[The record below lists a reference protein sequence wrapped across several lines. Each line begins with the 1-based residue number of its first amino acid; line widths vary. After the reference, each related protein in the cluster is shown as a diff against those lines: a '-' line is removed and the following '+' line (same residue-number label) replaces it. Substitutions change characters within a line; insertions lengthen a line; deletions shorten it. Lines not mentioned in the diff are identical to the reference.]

1 VRTAEPRRFIFREDG
16 GIGTISS
23 VRRLS
28 ALRFDDFGVDPPVF
42 CPLTVRL
49 ERAFAAPAP
58 AVAAFFRAGV
68 RLAAA
73 LRVRD
78 VAGFAA
84 AAFFADFAPDLA
96 RSLDAADFFFGR
108 AVAFPAV
115 LDFFRDEAALD
126 LPPPVRFA
134 MMESFRNLDS
144 FAISVVLSD
153 AYRKSDGAT
162 EHLLTEIAGRRIP
175 LPKRRHSYGWVA
187 DIPDHSCDD
196 KRSAQGMAN
205 VEDEQTPGP
214 VRGAAGT
221 LDRAERGDRGGLKA
235 LPREDDDRTD
245 PEEYAR
251 LLDSYDSSFR
261 NIAEGEVVKGTVLK
275 VTASEVIVDVG
286 YKSEGIIAV
295 DEFVDE
301 NGLVTVE
308 AGDIVDVLL
317 ERTEDRDGYVVL
329 SREKAEKMKI
339 WDEVE
344 KAYVERKVVIGRVIE
359 RIKGGLAVDIGV
371 RAFLPG
377 SQIDVRPVRN
387 LDALRGQELR
397 MRVIKVNK
405 KRGNIV
411 LSRKALLE
419 EENAEKKKHTLET
432 LAEGKVLRGVV
443 KNITDYGAFID
454 LGGIDGLLHIT
465 DMSWGRVGHPSEL
478 FKVNDEIDVVVLK
491 YDAATERV
499 SLGHKQLITDPWANV
514 MDRYPVGARSG
525 GKVVSL
531 TDYGAFV
538 ELESGVE
545 GLIHVSE
552 MSWSKRV
559 KHPSKILNVGDPV
572 DAMVLGVDP
581 TARRI
586 SLGLKQVES
595 NPWHDLAEKYPVGSK
610 IQGKVRN
617 LTEFGA
623 FVEVEEDIDGLI
635 HISDM
640 SWSKRIKHPSEV
652 LKKGDVVD
660 AMVLN
665 IDAENQRLSLGLKQ
679 LATDIWDDFFT
690 RHHVGDTI
698 EGKVV
703 RMTNFGAFVELDE
716 GIEGLIHV
724 SEFDDSRHASKDEE
738 KIDLKVGETYP
749 MKIIKLAPEERKIGL
764 SIRALKSDEFR
775 TDWETYQEGAG
786 DGSATL
792 GDHFRSNR

>member
-1 VRTAEPRRFIFREDG
+1 
-16 GIGTISS
+16 
-23 VRRLS
+23 
-28 ALRFDDFGVDPPVF
+28 
-42 CPLTVRL
+42 
-49 ERAFAAPAP
+49 
-58 AVAAFFRAGV
+58 
-68 RLAAA
+68 
-73 LRVRD
+73 
-78 VAGFAA
+78 
-84 AAFFADFAPDLA
+84 
-96 RSLDAADFFFGR
+96 
-108 AVAFPAV
+108 
-115 LDFFRDEAALD
+115 
-126 LPPPVRFA
+126 
-134 MMESFRNLDS
+134 
-144 FAISVVLSD
+144 
-153 AYRKSDGAT
+153 
-162 EHLLTEIAGRRIP
+162 
-175 LPKRRHSYGWVA
+175 
-187 DIPDHSCDD
+187 
-196 KRSAQGMAN
+196 MAN
-205 VEDEQTPGP
+205 ADNENLSGSAKGVG
-214 VRGAAGT
+214 V
-221 LDRAERGDRGGLKA
+221 KA
-235 LPREDDDRTD
+235 LPREDDDQID
-245 PEEYAR
+245 QEEYGR
-251 LLDSYDSSFR
+251 LLEIYDNSFR

-295 DEFVDE
+295 SEFLDEHGE
-301 NGLVTVE
+301 MTVQ

-317 ERTEDRDGYVVL
+317 ERTEDREGYVVL

-344 KAYVERKVVIGRVIE
+344 KAYAERKVVIGRVIE

-411 LSRKALLE
+411 LSRKVLLE
-419 EENAEKKKHTLET
+419 EENAEKKKHTLDT

-465 DMSWGRVGHPSEL
+465 DMSWGRVSHPSEL
-478 FKVNDEIDVVVLK
+478 FKVNEEIDVIVLK
-491 YDAATERV
+491 YDPATERV
-499 SLGHKQLITDPWANV
+499 SLGHKQLMNEPWSNV
-514 MDRYPVGARSG
+514 IERYPVGARMS

-538 ELESGVE
+538 ELEPGVE

-559 KHPSKILNVGDPV
+559 KHPSKILNVGDSV
-572 DAMVLGVDP
+572 EAMVLGVDA

-586 SLGLKQVES
+586 SLGLKQVEQ
-595 NPWHDLAEKYPVGSK
+595 NPWHELAEKYPVGTRIK
-610 IQGKVRN
+610 GKVRN

-652 LKKGDVVD
+652 LKKGDVGE
-660 AMVLN
+660 ARVLS

-679 LATDIWDDFFT
+679 LATDIWEDFFS
-690 RHHVGDTI
+690 RHNVGDTI
-698 EGKVV
+698 EGKIT

-724 SEFDDSRHASKDEE
+724 SEFDDSHGGE
-738 KIDLKVGETYP
+738 KIDLQVGNSYQ
-749 MKIIKLAPEERKIGL
+749 MKIIKLSPQERKIGL
-764 SIRALKSDEFR
+764 SIRALKSDEYR
-775 TDWETYQEGAG
+775 ADWEEYRESEGTG
-786 DGSATL
+786 NATL
-792 GDHFRSNR
+792 GDHFKNR